1 MPTIDILRQLIAFD
15 TTSAK
20 TNLPL
25 IEFVEKL
32 LAGSGIVS
40 HRIPDPTG
48 NKANLLASIG
58 PQSECGV
65 VLSAHTD
72 VVPVDG
78 QEWSTDPF
86 TLTERRERLYGR
98 GTADMKS
105 FLAAILA
112 ALPAITAADLTIPLH
127 IALTYDEEIG
137 GLGVPD
143 LVTALQSL
151 PHLPRFCI
159 VGEPTGMQVVTDHKG
174 IGTYRVSVT
183 GVERHSSLAPLAV
196 NAVEFAARLIV
207 FIQDMAHDLAETGP
221 FDNGYVVPHS
231 TVHVGTVAGGI
242 ALNIV
247 PGTCTFEF
255 EIRDLPSDDL
265 SAILRRIQTEAS
277 RLQLE
282 MGGGGAIHIEPV
294 VYLPGL
300 STAQNAPVVEWAV
313 DLIGRHDTGKV
324 TYGSEAGLFSNAR
337 IPSIVLGP
345 GDIAQAHQ
353 PDEFVAIDQLV
364 LADRLVSNLIAWAS
378 R

>member
-1 MPTIDILRQLIAFD
+1 
-15 TTSAK
+15 
-20 TNLPL
+20 
-25 IEFVEKL
+25 
-32 LAGSGIVS
+32 
-40 HRIPDPTG
+40 
-48 NKANLLASIG
+48 
-58 PQSECGV
+58 
-65 VLSAHTD
+65 
-72 VVPVDG
+72 
-78 QEWSTDPF
+78 
-86 TLTERRERLYGR
+86 
-98 GTADMKS
+98 
-105 FLAAILA
+105 
-112 ALPAITAADLTIPLH
+112 
-127 IALTYDEEIG
+127 
-137 GLGVPD
+137 
-143 LVTALQSL
+143 
-151 PHLPRFCI
+151 
-159 VGEPTGMQVVTDHKG
+159 
-174 IGTYRVSVT
+174 
-183 GVERHSSLAPLAV
+183 
-196 NAVEFAARLIV
+196 V
-207 FIQDMAHDLAETGP
+207 FIQDMARDLAETGP

-231 TVHVGTVAGGI
+231 TVHVGTVAGGT

-324 TYGSEAGLFSNAR
+324 TYGSEAGLFSNAG

-364 LADRLVSNLIAWAS
+364 LADRFVSNLIAWAS

>member
-183 GVERHSSLAPLAV
+183 GVERHSSLAPLGV

-207 FIQDMAHDLAETGP
+207 FIQDMARDLAETGP

-231 TVHVGTVAGGI
+231 TVHVGTVAGGT

-324 TYGSEAGLFSNAR
+324 TYGSEAGLFSNAG